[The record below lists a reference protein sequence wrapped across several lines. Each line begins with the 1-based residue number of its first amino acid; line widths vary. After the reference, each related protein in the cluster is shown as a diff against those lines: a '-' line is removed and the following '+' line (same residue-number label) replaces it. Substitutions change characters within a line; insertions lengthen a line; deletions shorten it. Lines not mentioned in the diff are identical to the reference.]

1 MASGA
6 SVSDLFLAGIVPG
19 LMIGLLLMV
28 YAVYHC
34 KRYGED
40 KEKIHAEV
48 KVLHDKGLL
57 RVLKRELFA
66 LLSPVIILG
75 CIYSGVASPT
85 EAAVISVFYA
95 LIISLFC
102 TGVSASAASG
112 PFWLRRFV
120 PSPRSCLFWRHRRHF
135 PVC

>member
-1 MASGA
+1 MYGMASGA

-57 RVLKRELFA
+57 RVLKRA
-66 LLSPVIILG
+66 
-75 CIYSGVASPT
+75 
-85 EAAVISVFYA
+85 
-95 LIISLFC
+95 FC
-102 TGVSASAASG
+102 TAQSG
-112 PFWLRRFV
+112 DHPWLYLQRCRF
-120 PSPRSCLFWRHRRHF
+120 PD
-135 PVC
+135 

>member
-1 MASGA
+1 MYGMASGA

-57 RVLKRELFA
+57 RVLKE
-66 LLSPVIILG
+66 S
-75 CIYSGVASPT
+75 
-85 EAAVISVFYA
+85 
-95 LIISLFC
+95 FC
-102 TGVSASAASG
+102 TAQSG
-112 PFWLRRFV
+112 DHPWLYLQRCRF
-120 PSPRSCLFWRHRRHF
+120 PD
-135 PVC
+135 